1 MPLFLRYSKKKILNQ
16 IDKHN
21 VKKYYEFVH
30 TSMLGRSL
38 YAEQLENWYKLFSKD
53 QILIIKSEEFAIQ
66 TNKIMNEIFN
76 FLELEHF
83 DIPDNSKKNKIH
95 YDMMKKETRDD
106 LIEFFRP
113 YNQKLYSLIG
123 KNFDW
128 EH

>member
-1 MPLFLRYSKKKILNQ
+1 M
-16 IDKHN
+16 
-21 VKKYYEFVH
+21 
-30 TSMLGRSL
+30 
-38 YAEQLENWYKLFSKD
+38 
-53 QILIIKSEEFAIQ
+53 IIKSEEFAIQ